1 MTDQFPSEWQVMRIG
16 DLFEAKAGGD
26 YDPSSSSDVRDNR
39 YPYPI
44 YANGLTQ
51 QGLYGFSNYAEEPSG
66 SITVTG
72 RGTLGQA
79 FYRDT
84 PFVAIGRLI
93 VLKPKISIDA
103 RFFCEYINYG
113 IEFAIE
119 STGVPQLTAPQIS
132 NYLIPIPPK
141 PEQRAIAQALSDVD
155 GLLNA
160 LEALIAKKRA
170 IKQAVMQQLLT
181 GRTRLLEFSGAWE
194 MKRLGDVSDIDP
206 ENFTTNTN
214 PNYKFN
220 YISLEQ
226 VDSGKLLGYSEEIF
240 QTAPSRAR
248 RILRNGDVLMS
259 TVRPNLMAH
268 FFFQDQIPNAV
279 CSTGFAVLR
288 AKRNLSHPYF
298 LFVQLFSKGVNDQ
311 ITKILAGSN
320 YPAINSRDV
329 KLIEIP
335 CPPQVSEQHAIASV
349 LSDMD
354 SEIAALEQRRDK
366 TRAIKQGMMQE
377 LLTGRVRLSESRICA
392 DDTD

>member
-26 YDPSSSSDVRDNR
+26 HDPSSSSDVRDNR

-72 RGTLGQA
+72 RGALGQA

-93 VLKPKISIDA
+93 VLKPKTSIDA

-113 IEFAIE
+113 IEFAVE

-132 NYLIPIPPK
+132 NYLIPVPPK
-141 PEQRAIAQALSDVD
+141 PEQRAIAEVLSDVD

-170 IKQAVMQQLLT
+170 IKQATMQQLLT
-181 GRTRLLEFSGAWE
+181 GRTRLPGFSGAWNE
-194 MKRLGDVSDIDP
+194 KPLVDLALITMGQSPSSLFYNLRGEGLPLIQGNADIENRQTIERVWTTQASKRCNLGD
-206 ENFTTNTN
+206 
-214 PNYKFN
+214 
-220 YISLEQ
+220 L
-226 VDSGKLLGYSEEIF
+226 
-240 QTAPSRAR
+240 
-248 RILRNGDVLMS
+248 IL
-259 TVRPNLMAH
+259 TVRAPVGAVAVASK
-268 FFFQDQIPNAV
+268 NACIGRGV
-279 CSTGFAVLR
+279 CSLKPFGD
-288 AKRNLSHPYF
+288 SSF
-298 LFVQLFSKGVNDQ
+298 LFHALVYAEDRWQAFEQGSTFTAANSK
-311 ITKILAGSN
+311 
-320 YPAINSRDV
+320 
-329 KLIEIP
+329 
-335 CPPQVSEQHAIASV
+335 QVGQFRLCTPDDKNEQCAVASV

-354 SEIAALEQRRDK
+354 AEVAALEQRRDK
-366 TRAIKQGMMQE
+366 THAIKKGMMQQ
-377 LLTGRVRLSESRICA
+377 LLTGRVRLSESRI
-392 DDTD
+392 DTDDAD